1 MINFIAC
8 ATNYSIMHVH
18 NNFLPF
24 SMIFSFFFSFFFIL
38 YICKIM
44 GDLENK
50 TKDNNS
56 LQATDYC
63 YCLVLYQLRK
73 RKENDKNISKAEI
86 IKYIKDYIENIFI
99 ILHLFR
105 SIWVII
111 SHNFYFYIRKFIYEK
126 LYSVHSGNLR
136 LNEDIKENDDCIFNL
151 FYFLLYCKWDIFIII
166 FKYFPGIK
174 WLNVYYK
181 ELFRYIIL
189 QRIYIIYNKDFLY
202 DKINSREL
210 FFDISNLLKIVGMF

>member
-24 SMIFSFFFSFFFIL
+24 PWFSNSSSPFFFI
-38 YICKIM
+38 YTVVYCKIK

-56 LQATDYC
+56 LQANRLLLLALFC
-63 YCLVLYQLRK
+63 SKLRK

-86 IKYIKDYIENIFI
+86 IKYIKDYIENIFM

-111 SHNFYFYIRKFIYEK
+111 SHNF
-126 LYSVHSGNLR
+126 L
-136 LNEDIKENDDCIFNL
+136 
-151 FYFLLYCKWDIFIII
+151 
-166 FKYFPGIK
+166 
-174 WLNVYYK
+174 
-181 ELFRYIIL
+181 
-189 QRIYIIYNKDFLY
+189 FLY
-202 DKINSREL
+202 KKMYMKSSIL
-210 FFDISNLLKIVGMF
+210 FIAEI